1 MKQLSEIGQQLTSA
15 VAALEPQLVSEPAT
29 EPGKTTPDLLTLVAR
44 SAAQMRQDVTALSL
58 SVSPAKT
65 STITTLTGKILAAQQ
80 ELVGCT
86 RLLAGASPYD
96 TSVPP
101 LRSLITAVW
110 AERVSALGGELAR
123 LMEAIVKK
131 IQGGNDAYLAQTGL
145 VWESVDALADLPRTE
160 ADALVQR
167 WKRDGGL
174 VKDAWEEFKESLEEN
189 GEDGENPFG
198 DEGFGDD
205 EFADLEATLGGSMT
219 PEERRR
225 AEAVSFQVGSITD
238 KQSKPLLGLHQILHA
253 TVPRYI
259 PLGTITKALPSST
272 ILAAGSDFVNAFDE
286 AVGALSTG
294 QDVADIKEAMGDLA
308 AKARKVCDE
317 ITERIRAEPEN
328 EDRKKALDSLR
339 KWGEKLDETTKAWE
353 ESAFGMSELR
363 DAL

>member
-15 VAALEPQLVSEPAT
+15 VKALEPQLVSEPAT

-96 TSVPP
+96 TSSPP

-145 VWESVDALADLPRTE
+145 VWEGIDALADLPRTE

-174 VKDAWEEFKESLEEN
+174 VKDAWEEFKESLEED

-205 EFADLEATLGGSMT
+205 DFAELEATLGGSMT

-225 AEAVSFQVGSITD
+225 AEAVSSP
-238 KQSKPLLGLHQILHA
+238 SWLG
-253 TVPRYI
+253 
-259 PLGTITKALPSST
+259 
-272 ILAAGSDFVNAFDE
+272 N
-286 AVGALSTG
+286 
-294 QDVADIKEAMGDLA
+294 
-308 AKARKVCDE
+308 
-317 ITERIRAEPEN
+317 
-328 EDRKKALDSLR
+328 
-339 KWGEKLDETTKAWE
+339 
-353 ESAFGMSELR
+353 
-363 DAL
+363 